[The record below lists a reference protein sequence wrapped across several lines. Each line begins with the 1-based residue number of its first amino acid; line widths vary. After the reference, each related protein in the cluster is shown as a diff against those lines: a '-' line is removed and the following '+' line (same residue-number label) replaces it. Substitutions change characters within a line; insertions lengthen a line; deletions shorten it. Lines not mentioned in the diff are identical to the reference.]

1 LLSNDFFLIMLSK
14 AKIKYI
20 HSLEAKKQREKCG
33 VFVVE
38 GNKAVKDMLPF
49 FDAELIVAENS
60 WLATCGDV
68 KCDEL
73 VIADDGDIQKA
84 SLQKSPQDV
93 IAVFRKP
100 SYALSSVD
108 ASKSLVLALDSVQDP
123 GNLGTIIRVADWYG
137 IENIVC
143 GEGTVDAFSP
153 KTVQA
158 TMGALSRVKVHYTNL
173 KEYIIACKGKNIP
186 VYGTFL
192 DGDDMYEISLSS
204 NGVIV
209 MGNEGNGISRELD
222 ELISD
227 RLYIPSFPADRETSE
242 SLNVAMATGIVCAE
256 FRRRLRSLK

>member
-1 LLSNDFFLIMLSK
+1 
-14 AKIKYI
+14 
-20 HSLEAKKQREKCG
+20 
-33 VFVVE
+33 
-38 GNKAVKDMLPF
+38 
-49 FDAELIVAENS
+49 
-60 WLATCGDV
+60 
-68 KCDEL
+68 
-73 VIADDGDIQKA
+73 
-84 SLQKSPQDV
+84 
-93 IAVFRKP
+93 
-100 SYALSSVD
+100 
-108 ASKSLVLALDSVQDP
+108 LDSVQDP

-173 KEYIIACKGKNIP
+173 KEYIIACRGKNIP

-192 DGDDMYEISLSS
+192 DGDDMYEIPLSS

-256 FRRRLRSLK
+256 FRRRLLSLK